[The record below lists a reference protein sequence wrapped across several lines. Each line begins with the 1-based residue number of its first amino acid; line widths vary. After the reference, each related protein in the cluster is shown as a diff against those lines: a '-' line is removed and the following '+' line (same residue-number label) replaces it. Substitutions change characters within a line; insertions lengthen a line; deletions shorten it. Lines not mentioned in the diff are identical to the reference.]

1 MSPEQNIQS
10 CITKY
15 LLSEG
20 AYVVNVVTASKKG
33 VSDLLVCYKGRFIA
47 LEIKTHR
54 TRNNVSPVQRYNLE
68 WVEKAG
74 GIAAVVYD
82 VEQVKVLLRSNLL

>member
-1 MSPEQNIQS
+1 MSPEQAIQTNI
-10 CITKY
+10 IKY
-15 LLSEG
+15 LQNEG
-20 AYVVNVVTASKKG
+20 AYVVNVITASKKG

-47 LEIKTHR
+47 LELKTYR
-54 TRNNVSPVQRYNLE
+54 TRNNISKPQKYNLE

-82 VEQVKVLLRSNLL
+82 VEQVKVLLRNNIV